1 MQVNK
6 EDIIS
11 INGKWVMSSTP
22 ESENKYLR
30 SKINLIENDLAR
42 EKVSQKRNL
51 WLVFMLTMLGTLVI
65 NNLVHRFLHRNFG
78 SAF

>member
-1 MQVNK
+1 VNK

-65 NNLVHRFLHRNFG
+65 NNLVHRFF
-78 SAF
+78 A